1 MSYGVSAVISDSGAI
16 DFDRGAGFE
25 ARRQVSEVGENEG
38 GKFSIGD
45 VPGRDVQQFP
55 GSLPQE
61 EGMDEIGIFRYH
73 DPLPDPPVLKRKLVD
88 DCIWCAIGQWQVEG
102 VQRVEAGFTELERQL
117 AGELRVYDQFHATAK
132 SIRFTWLSRAA

>member
-1 MSYGVSAVISDSGAI
+1 MGYAVSAVIDDSGAI
-16 DFDRGAGFE
+16 DFDKGAGFE
-25 ARRQVSEVGENEG
+25 ARRQVSEVGEKEG
-38 GKFSIGD
+38 GKFSIRD
-45 VPGRDVQQFP
+45 IPGRDEQQFP

-73 DPLPDPPVLKRKLVD
+73 DPPVLKRKLVD
-88 DCIWCAIGQWQVEG
+88 DCIWCAIGQWQIEG
-102 VQRVEAGFTELERQL
+102 VQRVEAGFTELPRQL